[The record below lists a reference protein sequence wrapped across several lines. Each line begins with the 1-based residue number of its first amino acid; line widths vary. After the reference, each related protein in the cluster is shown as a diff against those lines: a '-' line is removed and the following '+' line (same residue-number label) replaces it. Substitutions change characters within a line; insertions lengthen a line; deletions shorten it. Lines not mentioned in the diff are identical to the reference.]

1 VRLLRRRS
9 KRATP
14 TDDATLL
21 ARLRERDED
30 AFAELVERYDAS
42 LRRVVRAYVSTDAV
56 ADDVVG
62 ETWLGVLRGIDAFEG
77 RSSLKTWLF
86 RIAINRAKTRG
97 TREARTIPF
106 SSLVSAESESD
117 EPAVDPDRFDTTGQW
132 GAPPTRWDQRPVAKL
147 LNGELRRQ
155 LDAAIEKLPEAQRAV
170 LVMRDVEGL
179 DSADVSEALGVT
191 PGNQRVL
198 LHRARSRVRN
208 ELEGYMA

>member
-1 VRLLRRRS
+1 MRLFRRRT
-9 KRATP
+9 KRSTP

-42 LRRVVRAYVSTDAV
+42 LRRVVRAYVPSEAV
-56 ADDVVG
+56 ADEVVG

-97 TREARTIPF
+97 ARESRTIPF
-106 SSLVSAESESD
+106 SSLVAAEAEGD
-117 EPAVDPDRFDTTGQW
+117 EPAVDPSRFDTSGQW
-132 GAPPTRWDQRPVAKL
+132 GAPPTRWDEKPVGKL
-147 LNGELRRQ
+147 LNGELRGE
-155 LDAAIEKLPEAQRAV
+155 LAAAIAKLPNAQRAV

-179 DSADVSEALGVT
+179 DSDEVSDALGVT
-191 PGNQRVL
+191 QGNQRVL

-208 ELEGYMA
+208 ELEGYLA

>member
-1 VRLLRRRS
+1 VRLLRRRA

-30 AFAELVERYDAS
+30 AFAELVERYDAQ
-42 LRRVVRAYVSTDAV
+42 LRRVVRAYVPSDAV

-62 ETWLGVLRGIDAFEG
+62 ETWLGVLRGIDRFEA

-97 TREARTIPF
+97 AREARSVPF
-106 SSLVSAESESD
+106 SSLASAEAERD
-117 EPAVDPDRFDTTGQW
+117 DPAVDPSRFDTSGQW
-132 GAPPTRWDQRPVAKL
+132 GAPPTRWDQKPVTRL
-147 LNGELRRQ
+147 LNGELREQ
-155 LDAAIEKLPEAQRAV
+155 LDEAIAKLPEAQRAV

-179 DSADVSEALGVT
+179 DAEEVSDALGIT
-191 PGNQRVL
+191 RGNQRVL
-198 LHRARSRVRN
+198 LHRARSRVRD
-208 ELEGYMA
+208 ELDGYLG

>member
-1 VRLLRRRS
+1 MRIFRRRS
-9 KRATP
+9 KRSAP

-42 LRRVVRAYVSTDAV
+42 LRRVVRGYVSSDAV
-56 ADDVVG
+56 ADEVVG

-97 TREARTIPF
+97 AREARTIPF
-106 SSLVSAESESD
+106 SSIAAAEAEGD
-117 EPAVDPDRFDTTGQW
+117 EPAVDPSRFEPSGQW
-132 GAPPTRWDQRPVAKL
+132 GAPPTPWDEKPVGKL
-147 LNGELRRQ
+147 LNGELRGE
-155 LDAAIEKLPEAQRAV
+155 LAAAIAKLPAAQRAV

-179 DSADVSEALGVT
+179 DSDEVSDTLGVT
-191 PGNQRVL
+191 HGNQRVL

-208 ELEGYMA
+208 ELEGYLA

>member
-1 VRLLRRRS
+1 MRLFRRRHR
-9 KRATP
+9 RAQP

-42 LRRVVRAYVSTDAV
+42 LRRVVRAYVPSDAV

-97 TREARTIPF
+97 ARESRSIPF
-106 SSLVSAESESD
+106 SSLVTNEAESE

-132 GAPPTRWDQRPVAKL
+132 GAPPTRWDAKPVTKL
-147 LNGELRRQ
+147 LNGELREQ
-155 LDAAIEKLPEAQRAV
+155 LDAAIAKLPDAQRAV

-179 DSADVSEALGVT
+179 DSDEVADALGVT
-191 PGNQRVL
+191 LGNQRVL

-208 ELEGYMA
+208 ELEGYLA